1 MLSFETGTEYKQLKI
16 VKQDFFFDF
25 RYLFMTMEHGAH
37 SEDHCR
43 AETLK
48 LLGDY
53 VTLRIIDFLRTGELR
68 FTELQRSIG
77 DVNSVTLSNRL
88 KRLESAG
95 ILEREEATIDRQS
108 VAYRLTNVG
117 KGLLPLLREIQGFT
131 MRYASH
137 GAPAGPSG
145 RKSRTVRPSSRRE

>member
-1 MLSFETGTEYKQLKI
+1 
-16 VKQDFFFDF
+16 
-25 RYLFMTMEHGAH
+25 MERRS
-37 SEDHCR
+37 SEDHCQ

-53 VTLRIIDFLRTGELR
+53 VTLRVIDFLRSGELR

-88 KRLESAG
+88 KRLEAAG

-108 VAYRLTNVG
+108 VAYRLSALG
-117 KGLLPLLREIQGFT
+117 KGLLPILREIQGFT
-131 MRYASH
+131 ARFASH
-137 GAPAGPSG
+137 ASPAGSTG
-145 RKSRTVRPSSRRE
+145 RKSRTVRPSSRWE